1 MSVALEIHRTD
12 EDDEFDE
19 VEASAAVTHGVHSS
33 TKLFRPGPDLSS
45 KVNVVSNLL
54 IKRVIVVALHGS

>member
-12 EDDEFDE
+12 EDYNDEFDE
-19 VEASAAVTHGVHSS
+19 VEASAAATRGVPSL

-54 IKRVIVVALHGS
+54 SSV